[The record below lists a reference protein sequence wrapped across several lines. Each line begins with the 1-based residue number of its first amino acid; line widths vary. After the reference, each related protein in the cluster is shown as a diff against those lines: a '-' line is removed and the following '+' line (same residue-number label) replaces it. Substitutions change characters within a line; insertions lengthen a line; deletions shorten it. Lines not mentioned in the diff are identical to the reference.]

1 MLEFFNTLTRKKEE
15 FHSIRKGHVTLYTCG
30 PTVYNY
36 AHIGNFRAYV
46 FGDLLKRYLKYKGY
60 SVRHAMNLTDVD
72 DKTIKGAVAE
82 GVSLKEFTERY
93 SKFFFEDVKTLNIQ
107 PADVYPKAT
116 GHIPEMVGIIKK
128 LLANGVAYQT
138 SDGIYFA
145 IKKFDGYGR
154 LALLEKTQLIEGA
167 RVSRDEYDK
176 ESVQDFALW
185 KFWDK
190 EDGDVFWETEIGKGR
205 PGWHI
210 ECSAMSTKY
219 LGQPFDM
226 HTGGVD
232 LIFPHHEN
240 EISQSEGA
248 EGRKFVNFWLHCAH
262 LVVDRKKMSKSLG
275 NFYTLRD
282 VLQRGSS
289 PMAIRYLLLSTH
301 YRQQLNFTFDEV
313 KAAERTVDSLVDFIR
328 RLREVSGSAASADRE
343 AVAKLGA
350 KALEGFEQ
358 ALDDDLEISPAL
370 AAVHEY
376 AHDVNRLLA
385 AGRLDK
391 ESAAHVIGVMEKF
404 DSVLGVMGYVEEE
417 IPTDV
422 KALIDKRE
430 AARKAGDWREADRIR
445 EVLRQQGV
453 ILEDAKEGVRWRRFS
468 QS

>member
-1 MLEFFNTLTRKKEE
+1 MLAFYNTLTRKKEE

-46 FGDLLKRYLKYKGY
+46 FGDLLKRYLRYKGY
-60 SVRHAMNLTDVD
+60 SVRHVMNLTDVD
-72 DKTIKGAVAE
+72 DKTIMGAVAE

-240 EISQSEGA
+240 EIAQSEGA

-262 LVVDRKKMSKSLG
+262 LVVDGKKMSKSLG

-328 RLREVSGSAASADRE
+328 RLREVSGSASADRE
-343 AVAKLGA
+343 AVPKLGA

-376 AHDVNRLLA
+376 VHDVNRLLA

-391 ESAAHVIGVMEKF
+391 ESAAQVIGVMEKF

-445 EVLRQQGV
+445 EVLKQKNI
-453 ILEDAKEGVRWRRFS
+453 ILEDTKSGVRWRRVT
-468 QS
+468 